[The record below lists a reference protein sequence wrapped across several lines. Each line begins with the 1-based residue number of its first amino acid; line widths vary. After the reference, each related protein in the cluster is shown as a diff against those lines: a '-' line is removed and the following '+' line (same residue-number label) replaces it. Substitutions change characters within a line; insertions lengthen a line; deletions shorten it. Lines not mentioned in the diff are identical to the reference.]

1 MCISIVIKFSIVSNS
16 NNNSTQNLLFFS
28 SSTQFIETKEWRK
41 KLPYHSLETIA
52 IYSFLFYFS
61 IYCHV
66 PLFFQLNHAIDP
78 QWTFIFIFILY
89 LFIFMVGP
97 LLQVNFR
104 YFDIR
109 LKWVLNVLEL
119 NFPLTHKLII
129 K

>member
-1 MCISIVIKFSIVSNS
+1 MCISIVINFLSFLIPTTTALK
-16 NNNSTQNLLFFS
+16 TFFS
-28 SSTQFIETKEWRK
+28 SHQAHNSLKQKNEE
-41 KLPYHSLETIA
+41 KLSYHSLETIA

-78 QWTFIFIFILY
+78 QWTFIFIFILN

-119 NFPLTHKLII
+119 NFPLTHNLII